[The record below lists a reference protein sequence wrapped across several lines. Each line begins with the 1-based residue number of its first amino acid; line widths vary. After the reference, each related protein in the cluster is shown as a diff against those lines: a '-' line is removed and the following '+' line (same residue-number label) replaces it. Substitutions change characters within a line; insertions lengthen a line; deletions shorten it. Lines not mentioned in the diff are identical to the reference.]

1 MKNDHVLVIDRP
13 GAKFRVYSVAKN
25 GEKIQLGEPL
35 NSVANV
41 IKHIRVCHKIWN
53 GLEKAANIEDIVTQI
68 NIVYRGKSNSLR
80 TKLTPVILTNPETED
95 GA

>member
-1 MKNDHVLVIDRP
+1 MKKDHVLIIDRP

-53 GLEKAANIEDIVTQI
+53 GLEKATDIEDIVKQI
-68 NIVYRGKSNSLR
+68 NIVYRGKSNALR
-80 TKLTPVILTNPETED
+80 SKIHPVTLKNPEAED
-95 GA
+95 AA